1 MNERSDRL
9 MKALGDIGADLIAKA
24 APVFPEAPDTSEHGN
39 IIAVTPYEPEI
50 QLTKRDIRIYWIT
63 RILGAAAAIAII
75 GTGVFLLWKNWDKI
89 AVKEPDRPGAV
100 TVVSEPSYIKDLPD
114 ISEAYGKTIEF
125 GSASV
130 RLSKLSYD
138 GTSLNTTF
146 YLLYNGSDDV
156 PYPVLWINVE
166 GEECAPSCATE
177 PIMEADSY
185 NYVVYSSVRVSLEP
199 GRAYALNVEYSE
211 DGIRESDPQKYRF
224 ICPVVN
230 AVTTVGTT
238 NDPFLTSTV
247 EALIEP
253 DEVDCFEQI
262 TDTSMPEPFD
272 SEYSLSDY
280 NKFDIAWQTKLGNAA
295 FMLSWDDK
303 KLNEWVEYYDFF
315 ETGYNLHNT
324 GNIFDIAKRTE
335 MTRNEL
341 SETVKKWN
349 TYCEERIADGQ
360 DEYEFE
366 IFSDEETEILLSGD
380 EERIARQFASEYSV
394 VIGENVFSPK
404 WLYYHTIEDYKAV
417 GIHPETITQNM
428 AMYEGLGLT
437 DEAWAAFKA
446 KLESY
451 IIRGKTIPDDMLGE
465 WSVEKV
471 TENAFSE
478 QEFGADNLESVNK
491 MLESLGNEEVAALYK
506 QAYALRTLT
515 ERDYEDFANSEL
527 LKKIYGDDYGTDP
540 ERAVLIDINGR
551 SYACNSGFLWDSV
564 VNGFKSVFTEKYA
577 DELFAGLP
585 GDQYHYGKELYYS
598 GVTSTLRV
606 MLYPEYTVLKN
617 NTDEIVIRETCY
629 NIDYET
635 RKVTDEVR
643 YVNENRFV
651 KTSDGWKCAYFGII
665 DKDKITQ

>member
-89 AVKEPDRPGAV
+89 AVKEPYRPG
-100 TVVSEPSYIKDLPD
+100 I
-114 ISEAYGKTIEF
+114 
-125 GSASV
+125 
-130 RLSKLSYD
+130 
-138 GTSLNTTF
+138 
-146 YLLYNGSDDV
+146 
-156 PYPVLWINVE
+156 
-166 GEECAPSCATE
+166 
-177 PIMEADSY
+177 
-185 NYVVYSSVRVSLEP
+185 
-199 GRAYALNVEYSE
+199 
-211 DGIRESDPQKYRF
+211 
-224 ICPVVN
+224 
-230 AVTTVGTT
+230 VTTVT
-238 NDPFLTSTV
+238 NDTTSPDT
-247 EALIEP
+247 AEP
-253 DEVDCFEQI
+253 DIVDCFGQI
-262 TDTSMPEPFD
+262 TDTSMPLPFEHYD
-272 SEYSLSDY
+272 SRYNSIFHDLWINKFTTISNKLLELSDNDKDLELM
-280 NKFDIAWQTKLGNAA
+280 NKLCETRCETPYTLDGNDGIMNLYWWMKELDVSVDEVCRAIE
-295 FMLSWDDK
+295 K
-303 KLNEWVEYYDFF
+303 NNEYYRTREDF
-315 ETGYNLHNT
+315 N
-324 GNIFDIAKRTE
+324 DIIYTIK
-335 MTRNEL
+335 EL
-341 SETVKKWN
+341 AA
-349 TYCEERIADGQ
+349 IQ
-360 DEYEFE
+360 
-366 IFSDEETEILLSGD
+366 SGD
-380 EERIARQFASEYSV
+380 RKTIAETFASEYCIIV
-394 VIGENVFSPK
+394 GENVFSPK

-437 DEAWAAFKA
+437 GEAWAAFKA

-551 SYACNSGFLWDSV
+551 AYACNSGFLWDSV

-617 NTDEIVIRETCY
+617 TTDEIVIRETCY